1 MSISEFEL
9 IDRYFRRRGARRND
23 VVIGIGDDGAVLRP
37 RPGHELVLVTDTIVG
52 GVHFP
57 AMMSAGDVGYRALAV
72 NLSDLAAMGA
82 EPAWCSLALT
92 LPQADETWLQG
103 FADGLL
109 ELAERFDMELV
120 GGDTTRGPL
129 TVTVTAHGWVPAGQA
144 LRRAGAGTG
153 DGVYVS
159 GCLGDA
165 AAGLR
170 VVMGE
175 STCDAESG
183 SALTRRFLRPE
194 PRVALGQFLRGVAS
208 SAIDVS
214 DGLAADLRHV
224 LEASARGAEVHLA
237 RLPISAPLRACE
249 HGESA
254 IERALG
260 GGDDYELCFTVPPG
274 RESTLGDWLAED
286 GVPLTR
292 IGTVV
297 ERPGLRFVDAGDVV
311 VDRHIS
317 GYAHF

>member
-9 IDRYFRRRGARRND
+9 VDRYFRRGGARRND

-37 RPGHELVLVTDTIVG
+37 RPDHELVLVTDTIVA

-57 AMMSAGDVGYRALAV
+57 ETVTAGDVGYRALAV

-92 LPQADETWLQG
+92 LPQADEAWLQG

-109 ELAERFDMELV
+109 ELAERFDMQLV

-144 LRRAGAGTG
+144 LRRAGAGAG

-159 GCLGDA
+159 GSLGDA

-170 VVMGE
+170 LIMGE
-175 STCDAESG
+175 TVSDADAR
-183 SALTRRFLRPE
+183 SALTRRFLLPE
-194 PRVALGQFLRGVAS
+194 PRVALGQFLRGIAS

-224 LEASARGAEVHLA
+224 LEASGRGAEVHLD
-237 RLPISAPLRACE
+237 RLPISPSLRACE
-249 HGESA
+249 PGDAA

-274 RESTLGDWLAED
+274 RESALGVWLAED
-286 GVPLTR
+286 RPPLTR
-292 IGTVV
+292 IGTIL
-297 ERPGLRFVDAGDVV
+297 ECQGLRLVDAGGMV

-317 GYAHF
+317 GYTHF

>member
-1 MSISEFEL
+1 MSVSEFEL
-9 IDRYFRRRGARRND
+9 IDRYFRRGGARRDD
-23 VVIGIGDDGAVLRP
+23 VAIGIGDDGAVLRP
-37 RPGHELVLVTDTIVG
+37 RPGHELVLVTDTIVA

-57 AMMSAGDVGYRALAV
+57 VTMSAGDVGYRALAV

-92 LPQADETWLQG
+92 VPQADETWLHG

-109 ELAERFDMELV
+109 GLAERFDMQLV

-129 TVTVTAHGWVPAGQA
+129 TVTVTAHGWVPAGQS
-144 LRRAGAGTG
+144 LRRAGAGAG
-153 DGVYVS
+153 DGVYVT
-159 GCLGDA
+159 GTLGDA

-170 VVMGE
+170 VLVGE
-175 STCDAESG
+175 TECDADSG

-194 PRVALGQFLRGVAS
+194 PRVALGQFLRGIAS

-224 LEASARGAEVHLA
+224 LEASGRGAEVDLA
-237 RLPISAPLRACE
+237 RLPISASLRACE
-249 HGESA
+249 RGDAA

-274 RESTLGDWLAED
+274 RESALGAWRAQD

-297 ERPGLRFVDAGDVV
+297 ARPGLRFVEAGGRV
-311 VDRHIS
+311 VDRHIA

>member
-1 MSISEFEL
+1 MSVSEFEL
-9 IDRYFRRRGARRND
+9 IDRYFKRGGARRDD

-37 RPGHELVLVTDTIVG
+37 RPDHELVVVTDTIVA

-57 AMMSAGDVGYRALAV
+57 STMTASDVGYRALAV

-92 LPQADETWLQG
+92 LPRADEGWLQG
-103 FADGLL
+103 FAAGLL
-109 ELAERFDMELV
+109 ELAERFGMQLV

-129 TVTVTAHGWVPAGQA
+129 AVTVTAQGWVPAGGA
-144 LRRAGAGTG
+144 LRRAGARAG

-159 GCLGDA
+159 GTLGDA

-170 VVMGE
+170 VLMGMTE
-175 STCDAESG
+175 CDAESRA
-183 SALTRRFLRPE
+183 ALTRRFLRPE

-214 DGLAADLRHV
+214 DGLAADLLHV
-224 LEASARGAEVHLA
+224 LEAGGVGAEVHLA
-237 RLPISAPLRACE
+237 RLPITASLRACE
-249 HGESA
+249 RGEAA

-260 GGDDYELCFTVPPG
+260 GGDDYELCFTVPPA
-274 RESTLGDWLAED
+274 RESALREWRTDE
-286 GVPLTR
+286 GVALTR
-292 IGTVV
+292 IGTIVA
-297 ERPGLRFVDAGDVV
+297 RPGLRYVNTDGVV
-311 VDRHIS
+311 VDRHVS